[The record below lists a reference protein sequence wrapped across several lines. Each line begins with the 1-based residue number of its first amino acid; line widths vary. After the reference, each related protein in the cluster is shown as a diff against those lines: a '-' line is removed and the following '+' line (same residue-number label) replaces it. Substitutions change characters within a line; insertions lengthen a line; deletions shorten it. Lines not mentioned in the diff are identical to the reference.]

1 MSKKVKVI
9 NPISTFDM
17 YYNCSTVVRGPLV
30 TKYNASYSRVKV
42 TKYNNYFILG
52 MRICLNKTKLIK

>member
-9 NPISTFDM
+9 NPIYNFDM
-17 YYNCSTVVRGPLV
+17 YYNSSKVARGLGV
-30 TKYNASYSRVKV
+30 IKYNASYSRVNV

-52 MRICLNKTKLIK
+52 MKICLNKTKLIK